1 MNIKTIQGV
10 GHRGRRLG
18 IPARSAFTLIEL
30 LVVVA
35 IIALLIGIL
44 LPALGAAREAARAI
58 VCSTNLRSL
67 GQAQALYASDNDEYF
82 ASALTSGWDGILHD
96 AGNTLYVGDTSS
108 TTPTST
114 MDWISPSL
122 GAGVQLPANRALR
135 TRDIFNSYGCPS
147 ARHYNDSYYPGGSP
161 SDRSDFDK
169 VRDTYGFRQVSYLAP
184 ASFHVLP
191 NVGWVAKYRLRYSWL
206 KFPYNHNTP
215 VDIWNDYRPR
225 MDKVGTQPSNKVL
238 VADGTRYYDGSSNP
252 PILDFDINPTAQ
264 WFSSFLS
271 SGPLYNGSTAYGRKW
286 GDDRTN
292 VLLSFRHGNETI
304 NTAYFDGHVGRMRS
318 DEAWED
324 ASPWYPG
331 RSVYNGRNG
340 TPESN
345 DYYATRSKVIP

>member
-1 MNIKTIQGV
+1 MNIKTNRSEGRFMGV
-10 GHRGRRLG
+10 
-18 IPARSAFTLIEL
+18 PARSAFTLIEL

-44 LPALGAAREAARAI
+44 LPALSSAREAARAI

-67 GQAQALYASDNDEYF
+67 GQAQAIYASDNEEYF
-82 ASALTSGWDGILHD
+82 ASALTSGWDGILHN
-96 AGNTLYVGDTSS
+96 AGDTLYVDDTSS

-147 ARHYNDSYYPGGSP
+147 ARHNSDSLFYGGG
-161 SDRSDFDK
+161 SDRSDFDE
-169 VRDTYGFRQVSYLAP
+169 VRDTSGFRQISYLAP
-184 ASFHVLP
+184 ASFHILP
-191 NVGWVAKYRLRYSWL
+191 NSSWVSRYRQRYGWLV
-206 KFPYNHNTP
+206 FPYNFDTP
-215 VDIWNDYRPR
+215 VAIWNDYRPR

-238 VADGTRYYDGSSNP
+238 VADGTRYYVGNGNP
-252 PILDFDINPTAQ
+252 PYLDFDIDPTPG
-264 WFSSFLS
+264 FYGSFLS
-271 SGPLYNGSTAYGRKW
+271 SGPIYNDSTAYGRKW
-286 GDDRTN
+286 GDDRSN

-304 NTAYFDGHVGRMRS
+304 NVAYFDGHVGRMRS

-331 RSVYNGRNG
+331 RSVFGKNGDG
-340 TPESN
+340 EATPESRE
-345 DYYATRSKVIP
+345 YYSTRSKVIP